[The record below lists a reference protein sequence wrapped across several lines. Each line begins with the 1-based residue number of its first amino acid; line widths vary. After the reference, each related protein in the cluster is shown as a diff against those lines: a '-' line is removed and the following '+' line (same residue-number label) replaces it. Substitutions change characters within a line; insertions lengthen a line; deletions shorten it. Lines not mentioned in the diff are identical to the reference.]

1 MVDVRY
7 WSMRCQLSMNLLVSM
22 LVKNLPG
29 LGCKS
34 WEVDGV
40 EVNVLQLFD
49 EVENITLSQVVREGG
64 WDELV

>member
-7 WSMRCQLSMNLLVSM
+7 WSMRCQLSMNLLVPM

>member
-1 MVDVRY
+1 MPTVDEPFGVY
-7 WSMRCQLSMNLLVSM
+7 AGEKTCQVLVVNLGKL
-22 LVKNLPG
+22 
-29 LGCKS
+29 
-34 WEVDGV
+34 DGV

>member
-1 MVDVRY
+1 
-7 WSMRCQLSMNLLVSM
+7 MNLLVPM